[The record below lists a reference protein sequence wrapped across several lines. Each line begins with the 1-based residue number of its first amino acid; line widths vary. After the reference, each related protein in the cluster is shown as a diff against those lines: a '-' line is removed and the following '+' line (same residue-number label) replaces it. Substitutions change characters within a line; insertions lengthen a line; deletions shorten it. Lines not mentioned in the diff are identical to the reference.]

1 MMTTG
6 LKDVT
11 GDVLYQGHRVVVVLW
26 TRFCLIRYS
35 QLVPFLLICAYNV
48 NYCSL
53 VLHCQINL
61 VTVVIKRLAF

>member
-11 GDVLYQGHRVVVVLW
+11 GDVLYQGHRAVVVLW

-35 QLVPFLLICAYNV
+35 
-48 NYCSL
+48 
-53 VLHCQINL
+53 VLQVSAI
-61 VTVVIKRLAF
+61 VIDLCI